1 MGPPKLLKNKPKKGA
16 VAKAGAGAKVVME
29 SNLTDTVASSHKKS
43 FISRYRYAWP
53 ALLAVNLVV
62 GGMAWTWMRRMCSQ
76 SILEGLILT
85 IERGWLLTIEMT
97 WLKYVTKLTAWRR
110 RKGYVLLRTR
120 TRTVDKEL
128 GEDAPLVATESV
140 LQPVS
145 TIRSP
150 PREK

>member
-62 GGMAWTWMRRMCSQ
+62 GG
-76 SILEGLILT
+76 
-85 IERGWLLTIEMT
+85 
-97 WLKYVTKLTAWRR
+97 
-110 RKGYVLLRTR
+110 YVLLRTR